1 MNIKQ
6 WLIST
11 TLLAL
16 AFSPTWGEAP
26 SRLSDEEK
34 REDAAR
40 VLETSQ
46 GIIKIVIFETLYQ
59 ETPRE
64 TGPNYAQIYRR
75 GIVVESLRGPF
86 KVGDYIVLHHSFE
99 GYPRGMGNIRQE
111 TPHPKGR
118 YYTFSKDDIQPARK
132 DFTGIFTVLNNAPIL
147 EEIRPFLREQYI
159 PDVATIEPARLIMKP
174 REKTGEK

>member
-1 MNIKQ
+1 MNTKH
-6 WLIST
+6 WLISAT
-11 TLLAL
+11 ILAL
-16 AFSPTWGEAP
+16 AFSPAWGEAP
-26 SRLSDEEK
+26 SRLSDGEK

-40 VLETSQ
+40 TLETSQ
-46 GIIKIVIFETLYQ
+46 GIIKVVIFETLYQ

-86 KVGDYIVLHHSFE
+86 KAGDYIVLHHSFE
-99 GYPRGMGNIRQE
+99 DYPSGMGNIRQE
-111 TPHPKGR
+111 IPHPKGR

-132 DFTGIFTVLNNAPIL
+132 NFTGIFTVLNDAPIL

-174 REKTGEK
+174 GEKTGEK